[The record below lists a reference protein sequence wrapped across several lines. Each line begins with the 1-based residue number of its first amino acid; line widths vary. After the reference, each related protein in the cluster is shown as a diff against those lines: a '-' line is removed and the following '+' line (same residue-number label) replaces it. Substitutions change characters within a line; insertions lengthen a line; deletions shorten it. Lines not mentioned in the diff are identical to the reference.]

1 MIRRQPGRATRR
13 SPVRSGSFRAGA
25 ILALVLGGLV
35 LGSALPAGGA
45 RAAEGGCRVEAET
58 FRARG
63 AFTALRSHLRRGEP
77 VRVLAI
83 GSSSTEGVGA
93 STPRASYPALLEEN
107 LRDRWPVE
115 AEVDNAGVSGEV
127 ASATLTRL
135 EALLAEDK
143 PDLVIWQ
150 VGTNDAVRGE
160 AEETFRALVE
170 RGVAAAARAGVDLVL
185 VDQQYFPA
193 IRDPARYER
202 YVRIVEE
209 VGTRRGV
216 SVFSRYALMRGWA
229 ERSPEEIRA
238 ALAPDGFHMSDR
250 GYACLAGLLAESL
263 DRAGRG
269 TAGAR
274 VTQARAEPPT
284 P

>member
-1 MIRRQPGRATRR
+1 
-13 SPVRSGSFRAGA
+13 VRAGA
-25 ILALVLGGLV
+25 LAAFVAGILVLGAG
-35 LGSALPAGGA
+35 LPAVEA

-93 STPRASYPALLEEN
+93 STPRASYPARLEAQ

-115 AEVDNAGVSGEV
+115 AEVDNAGVAGEV
-127 ASATLTRL
+127 ASATVGRL
-135 EALLAEDK
+135 ETLLAEDR
-143 PDLVIWQ
+143 PDVVIWQ

-160 AEETFRALVE
+160 GEDRFRALVE

-185 VDQQYFPA
+185 VDQQYFPT
-193 IRDPARYER
+193 INDSARYER

-209 VGTRRGV
+209 VGTRLGV

-269 TAGAR
+269 GTPPR
-274 VTQARAEPPT
+274 VTQARAEPPA